1 MSNEET
7 KIERVASEAVDPE
20 RLLEGENPSTTHL
33 EDAVHWLR
41 VYQDLLAFKSRLLQ
55 SAGELTPEMEEI
67 AREEVGRTD
76 LTILAAEA
84 ARLERRLSFWRERV
98 DQLRDERDR

>member
-7 KIERVASEAVDPE
+7 KIERVASESVDPE

-55 SAGELTPEMEEI
+55 SAGELTPGMEEI
-67 AREEVGRTD
+67 TREEVGKTD

-84 ARLERRLSFWRERV
+84 ARLERRIRFWRERV
-98 DQLRDERDR
+98 DQLRESHNR